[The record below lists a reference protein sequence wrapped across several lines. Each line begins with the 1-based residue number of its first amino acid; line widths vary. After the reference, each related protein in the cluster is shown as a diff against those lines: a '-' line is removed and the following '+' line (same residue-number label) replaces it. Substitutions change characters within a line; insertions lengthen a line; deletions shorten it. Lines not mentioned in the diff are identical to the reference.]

1 MPEPRALIAERPF
14 QSVPI
19 LLLLAAAA
27 CAFAYGITTPTLT
40 LEKFVVVEKT
50 YSILNGVRG
59 FWQNQQYFLF
69 VVVGGFSLCL
79 PVLKMILLSAIL
91 ILPRRPGVFAPLVDF
106 VDRIG
111 RWSMLDVFVVATLV
125 TTVQLGTLAKVT
137 IHSGIYAFGACVI
150 ATLVGSTWT
159 SALLRDANRRA
170 LAAAA

>member
-69 VVVGGFSLCL
+69 VVVV
-79 PVLKMILLSAIL
+79 P
-91 ILPRRPGVFAPLVDF
+91 
-106 VDRIG
+106 
-111 RWSMLDVFVVATLV
+111 
-125 TTVQLGTLAKVT
+125 
-137 IHSGIYAFGACVI
+137 
-150 ATLVGSTWT
+150 T
-159 SALLRDANRRA
+159 S
-170 LAAAA
+170 